1 MKNSV
6 KWALCDFI
14 ALIVLPIVII
24 CIGNFVV
31 FAVLLCVQIFLLAL
45 GSKYKVVTYKCPN
58 CGAKMQGSDK
68 ETLKCDYCKSEFS
81 KQQLMEKHKEKTRA
95 NRGTILL
102 IIGFAF
108 TILVM
113 FFSWLFFFWY
123 VAVVLTVIQAIL
135 FIIGLIMTIKNMKKI
150 EANNILQY
158 ISLGLYVIG
167 ALLYFLNC
175 RSYNI
180 YLILLIIS
188 SFIALISIIKC
199 KSVLT
204 VIVCVLAII
213 FVVTMEIITID
224 KSFEQANQLRNDI
237 ESAYDTFVG
246 CLEMG

>member
-1 MKNSV
+1 MKSSV
-6 KWALCDFI
+6 KWALCNFI

-45 GSKYKVVTYKCPN
+45 GSKYKAVTYECPN
-58 CGAKMQGSDK
+58 CGEKMQGSDK

-81 KQQLMEKHKEKTRA
+81 KQQLMEKHKEKART
-95 NRGTILL
+95 NRGTMLL
-102 IIGFAF
+102 TIGFIF
-108 TILVM
+108 TILIM
-113 FFSWLFFFWY
+113 FSSWFSFVY
-123 VAVVLTVIQAIL
+123 GAVVLAMIQAIL
-135 FIIGLIMTIKNMKKI
+135 FIAGLIMTIDNIKKTA
-150 EANNILQY
+150 ANGILQY

-167 ALLYFLNC
+167 ALLYFLNF
-175 RSYNI
+175 RTYNI

-199 KSVLT
+199 KSVLA

-224 KSFEQANQLRNDI
+224 RAFDELNQLQKDI
-237 ESAYDTFVG
+237 ESAYDAFVG